1 MDHRIKASCRPL
13 RRRATGFTMIELLMT
28 IILVAVLSAIAA
40 PAMREFNVRA
50 NVNTTTN
57 DIVVALN
64 LARSEAVKRG
74 RLVSVV
80 ANGADWSNGWTVQSD
95 DGTVISERAAVL
107 PDYRVLG
114 AATGPGAP
122 ADRVVFTGTGALSV
136 ATAWDFS
143 ICRPSFAPGNA
154 DSRRVIV
161 TATGS
166 IRSRR
171 DTTGAPAGACA

>member
-1 MDHRIKASCRPL
+1 
-13 RRRATGFTMIELLMT
+13 MIELLMT
-28 IILVAVLSAIAA
+28 IVIVAILSAVAV

-50 NVNTTTN
+50 NVSTTTN
-57 DIVVALN
+57 DLVVALN

-74 RLVSVV
+74 RNVSLV
-80 ANGADWSNGWTVQSD
+80 ATGADWTNGWSVQLA
-95 DGTVISERAAVL
+95 DGTVVRERAAVAAS
-107 PDYRVLG
+107 YRVLG
-114 AATGPGAP
+114 AATGVGAP
-122 ADRVVFTGTGALSV
+122 ADRVIFTGTGALSV
-136 ATAWDFS
+136 ATGWDFS

-154 DSRRVIV
+154 ESRRVVV